1 MVQQVDKKLRLHNF
15 LKNDDFL
22 RSDSMFCIMKNNLYK
37 VIRLSEN
44 LLSHYQGRY
53 MNANM
58 QMNRCLTLLVIR
70 EMQIKTTMRYHF
82 IVMRIAI
89 IKK

>member
-1 MVQQVDKKLRLHNF
+1 MR
-15 LKNDDFL
+15 
-22 RSDSMFCIMKNNLYK
+22 I
-37 VIRLSEN
+37 SEN

-58 QMNRCLTLLVIR
+58 QMKICLTLLVIR
-70 EMQIKTTMRYHF
+70 EMQIKTIMRYHF